1 LSDAPR
7 SFEEAISRHRLL
19 SDQELS
25 RVERG
30 ATDED
35 VSRLLREYRLCRA
48 LLREALGKHERL
60 MRLGAA
66 EAEGGRE
73 QGRIRSHKR

>member
-1 LSDAPR
+1 VADALR
-7 SFEEAISRHRLL
+7 SFEEAVSRHRLM
-19 SDQELS
+19 SEQELS

-48 LLREALGKHERL
+48 LLREALGKSERL
-60 MRLGAA
+60 MRLG
-66 EAEGGRE
+66 ETEPEGGRE